1 MRFRTGIIIGL
12 GVGYYF
18 GAKAGRERYEII
30 EAWLDQIR
38 ATTTYRDLTTKVSD
52 GVREGTTAA
61 RRLVEDAAYRTADA
75 AGGQAHDADPTAPMD
90 LRALFSDPTLN

>member
-18 GAKAGRERYEII
+18 GAKAGRERYELI
-30 EAWLDQIR
+30 EAWLDKAR
-38 ATTTYRDLTTKVSD
+38 ATTTYQDLTTKVSD

-61 RRLVEDAAYRTADA
+61 RRLIEDTAFRSPEGNATD
-75 AGGQAHDADPTAPMD
+75 DDPTTPMD
-90 LRALFSDPTLN
+90 LRDLFSDPTRN